1 MKSFPKLGVLFSHTL
16 QTTPALWTCGQQ
28 AAYFCPHSPFF
39 RQFFR
44 RHDLV
49 VDGRV
54 CKATRDL
61 SPCGSCSPGKC
72 SNQRKTFDESLITV
86 FLIRD

>member
-16 QTTPALWTCGQQ
+16 QTTLGLWTCGQQ
-28 AAYFCPHSPFF
+28 ATYFCPHLPFF

-49 VDGRV
+49 GDGRV

-61 SPCGSCSPGKC
+61 FPCGSCSPENVPTREKPLM
-72 SNQRKTFDESLITV
+72 NL
-86 FLIRD
+86 